1 MKIGVIMGG
10 ISSERE
16 ISLMTGREIVKN
28 LDKNKY
34 EVIPVEINSTQE
46 LADKVKGLDFAF
58 IALHGKFGED
68 GRVQAVLESME
79 IPYSGS
85 GVLAS
90 AVCMDKNMS
99 KKLFV
104 NDKIGTAKWEM
115 VKEREEVDYEKIEK
129 LGYPLI
135 VKPNSGGSSVATLL
149 VQDRKNL
156 EDSIKEA
163 LKYDNEVMIEEY
175 IKGDEITCCILD
187 GTMLPVLLIKPKCDE
202 FFDYESKYNNGGAEE
217 KVIKLPAE
225 IMKNVESACLKCW
238 DTFKLKAYSRVDIIL
253 RDGEVYVLEINTL
266 PGMTRNSLFPK
277 SALNYGIEFSELLEK
292 IININL

>member
-16 ISLMTGREIVKN
+16 ISLLTGREIVAN

-34 EVIPVEINSTQE
+34 DVIPVEINSTQE
-46 LADKVKGLDFAF
+46 LADKVKDLDFAF

-68 GRVQAVLESME
+68 GRVQAVLESMG

-104 NDKIGTAKWEM
+104 NDNIGTAKWEM
-115 VKEREEVDYEKIEK
+115 VKEYEDVNYEKVEE

-135 VKPNSGGSSVATLL
+135 VKPNCGGSSVATVL
-149 VQDRKNL
+149 VHDRKTL

-163 LKYDNEVMIEEY
+163 LKYDSEVMIEEY

-187 GTMLPVLLIKPKCDE
+187 GTMLPVLLIKPNCDE

-217 KVIKLPAE
+217 KVIKLPEE
-225 IMKNVESACLKCW
+225 IMKKVERACLKCW

-266 PGMTRNSLFPK
+266 PGMTKNSLFPK